1 LCGSSVAVPKNHNV
15 ERHFQTNH
23 SFFDANYPFESEFGK
38 KKIKEQKSKLS
49 VQQSIFTGPVVK
61 CKYATIA
68 SFKIAHLLAK
78 KKKLFQDGELLKEAI
93 LIGAD

>member
-1 LCGSSVAVPKNHNV
+1 MLSVISRLITAFLMLTIHLNLSL
-15 ERHFQTNH
+15 E
-23 SFFDANYPFESEFGK
+23 K

-49 VQQSIFTGPVVK
+49 VQQWIFTRPVVK

-78 KKKLFQDGELLKEAI
+78 KKKLFQDDELLKEAI
-93 LIGAD
+93 LTGAD